1 MKAAIITSSILI
13 ICIIVLRRLCRG
25 KISAGIQ
32 YALWLIVAL
41 RLIVPAVTVVFPN
54 LLPESELS
62 IMNVAEKVGTNA
74 QDYIQEPVHI
84 GQINVPFGK
93 LPFVN
98 VSNEDGPTAVFYA
111 GQIGWTWL
119 DFFKGIWYAG
129 MVIAGV
135 WMTAVNI
142 LFMRKLLANRTK
154 YEKEDYKLPVYYVKE
169 LASPCLYGVPGKQA
183 VYLPEEVIED
193 EERVRHILAHEYCH
207 YKHRDVLWAGLRC
220 ILLTVYW
227 FNPLVWLA
235 AVLSKRDCE
244 LACDEAAIRML
255 GEEERIAY
263 GKTLLSL
270 ITKATKA
277 SDIVCTATT
286 MTGTGKSVKERI
298 KRIAQKPKRLAIIL
312 LPVFAAV
319 GAIVAFTFTQAKEYP
334 EGAFFLDGEG
344 EQLVSTNCFQI
355 NFPET
360 LAKEIYCVKE
370 NDTDVTIYHKD
381 DKREIGSFRK
391 LIYEEAVA
399 LSDEREVVPIGDY
412 GKNWMLKLH
421 MNGEDEREG
430 VIDGN
435 SITTYYDPDA
445 ENETGAGGVAGTDS
459 NDDSTYI
466 VDDDSINIEHY
477 YGVDSADTAYAS
489 NGGINPIPA
498 PEDVDSKVINLPYDK
513 DEDYSAVDVGENG
526 SDAQNEDHT
535 YIIKSE
541 DLSNSTPYEESY
553 DYLPS
558 ENIIVTDNG
567 ASQTVDHFFTPDWNG
582 GAEDVSK
589 NDAGNQENTPYEEA
603 HDYFP
608 NENITVTYT
617 PDESQSVD
625 YVDHIYTPNENIE
638 KEVDTYNYI
647 LPDDNAENQAGTP
660 YEESR
665 DYLPS
670 EVIHDEGTSTIVLPD
685 EEITNINIPAYEYC
699 YIYVPADNSDAEEN
713 IQRNL
718 AELNQELIDLSDS
731 VIVLF
736 ISMDSMEE
744 ILDILAGTHRSDI
757 NNLPNISEIAR
768 TIPTAEGLSYSMTE
782 LSDREPDKIT
792 LHYHLLYDN
801 IAKIDKDTL
810 FVDAVLLFSL
820 IEDLE
825 TCSFQISE
833 DSDKVMYSVVTF
845 DDYLAS
851 TVNYDY
857 ERSEMEALFGELYPC
872 SETKEEFVDLYN
884 RVVEY
889 LGAQE

>member
-13 ICIIVLRRLCRG
+13 ICIILLRRLCRG
-25 KISAGIQ
+25 RISAGVQ

-41 RLIVPAVTVVFPN
+41 RLIVPAVTVVFPD
-54 LLPESELS
+54 LLPEWDLS
-62 IMNVAEKVGTNA
+62 IMNVAEKVETSA
-74 QDYIQEPVHI
+74 QDYIQTPEQI

-98 VSNEDGPTAVFYA
+98 VANADGPTAVFYA

-135 WMTAVNI
+135 WMAAVNI
-142 LFMRKLLANRTK
+142 LFMRRLLANRTK
-154 YEKEDYKLPVYYVKE
+154 YEKEDYKLPIYYVKE
-169 LASPCLYGVPGKQA
+169 LASPCLYGISGKQA
-183 VYLPEEVIED
+183 IYLPEEVIED

-220 ILLTVYW
+220 ILLAVYW
-227 FNPLVWLA
+227 FNPFVWLA

-270 ITKATKA
+270 ITKTTKA
-277 SDIVCTATT
+277 SDIVCAATT

-312 LPVFAAV
+312 LPVLVAV

-334 EGAFFLDGEG
+334 EGAFFLDREG
-344 EQLVSTNCFQI
+344 EQLVSTDCFQI

-360 LAKEIYCVKE
+360 LAKEIYCIKE
-370 NDTDVTIYHKD
+370 NDTDVIICHKD
-381 DKREIGSFRK
+381 NKREIGSFRK
-391 LIYEEAVA
+391 LIYEEAAA

-421 MNGEDEREG
+421 MNGEDELEG
-430 VIDGN
+430 VIDDN
-435 SITTYYDPDA
+435 STTNSTSTYYDPNDK
-445 ENETGAGGVAGTDS
+445 NEAGTGGVAGTDS
-459 NDDSTYI
+459 NDDTTYI
-466 VDDDSINIEHY
+466 IDDDSTNIEHY
-477 YGVDSADTAYAS
+477 NGVDSSGTAYAS

-513 DEDYSAVDVGENG
+513 DEDYSAVDVGEIGN
-526 SDAQNEDHT
+526 DTQNDEHT
-535 YIIKSE
+535 YIFKTE
-541 DLSNSTPYEESY
+541 DVSNSAPYEESH
-553 DYLPS
+553 DYLPNETITS
-558 ENIIVTDNG
+558 TDIND
-567 ASQTVDHFFTPDWNG
+567 ASSTVDHFYTPNEYIET
-582 GAEDVSK
+582 EDVIK
-589 NDAGNQENTPYEEA
+589 NDAGNKEDIPYEEA
-603 HDYFP
+603 HDYLP
-608 NENITVTYT
+608 NENITVTFT
-617 PDESQSVD
+617 PDVSHTE
-625 YVDHIYTPNENIE
+625 VDHIYTPSENVGTEDI
-638 KEVDTYNYI
+638 
-647 LPDDNAENQAGTP
+647 AESQAGTP
-660 YEESR
+660 YEESH
-665 DYLPS
+665 DYLPTES
-670 EVIHDEGTSTIVLPD
+670 VHETSTIMLPD
-685 EEITNINIPAYEYC
+685 EGITNINIPAYKYC
-699 YIYVPADNSDAEEN
+699 YIYVPADNSDAEES
-713 IQRNL
+713 IQNEL
-718 AELNQELIDLSDS
+718 AELNQELINLSDS
-731 VIVLF
+731 VNIIF

-757 NNLPNISEIAR
+757 NNLPNISEIAQ
-768 TIPTAEGLSYSMTE
+768 TIPAAEGLSYSMVE

-792 LHYHLLYDN
+792 LHYRLLYDD
-801 IAKIDKDTL
+801 IARIDKDTL
-810 FVDAVLLFSL
+810 FVDAVLMFSL

-825 TCSFQISE
+825 TCSFRISG
-833 DSDKVMYSVVTF
+833 DSDKVKYSVVTP

-857 ERSEMEALFGELYPC
+857 ERSEMEELFGELYPC
-872 SETKEEFVDLYN
+872 SETKEALVDLYN

>member
-13 ICIIVLRRLCRG
+13 ICIILLRRLFRS
-25 KISAGIQ
+25 KISASVQ

-54 LLPESELS
+54 LLPEWDLS
-62 IMNVAEKVGTNA
+62 IMNVAEKVETSA
-74 QDYIQEPVHI
+74 QDYIQTPEQI
-84 GQINVPFGK
+84 GQINVPFTK

-129 MVIAGV
+129 IVIAGV
-135 WMTAVNI
+135 WMAAVNI

-169 LASPCLYGVPGKQA
+169 LASPCLYGMPGKQA

-207 YKHRDVLWAGLRC
+207 YMHRDVLWAGLRC
-220 ILLTVYW
+220 ILLAVYW
-227 FNPLVWLA
+227 FNPLVWVA

-263 GKTLLSL
+263 GKTLISL
-270 ITKATKA
+270 ITKTTKA
-277 SDIVCTATT
+277 SDIVCAATT

-344 EQLVSTNCFQI
+344 AQLVSTDCFQI

-360 LAKEIYCVKE
+360 LAKEVYCIKE
-370 NDTDVTIYHKD
+370 NDTDVIICHKD

-391 LIYEEAVA
+391 LIYEEAAA
-399 LSDEREVVPIGDY
+399 LSDEREVLPIGDY

-430 VIDGN
+430 TVDGN
-435 SITTYYDPDA
+435 SITTYYYPDA
-445 ENETGAGGVAGTDS
+445 ENETGTGGVAGTDS
-459 NDDSTYI
+459 NDDSAK
-466 VDDDSINIEHY
+466 VDHYSIEMERY
-477 YGVDSADTAYAS
+477 YGLDSDDTAYAS

-498 PEDVDSKVINLPYDK
+498 PEDVDSKVINLPYDEN
-513 DEDYSAVDVGENG
+513 EDYSAVDVGEIGN
-526 SDAQNEDHT
+526 DTQNEDHI
-535 YIIKSE
+535 Y
-541 DLSNSTPYEESY
+541 TPN
-553 DYLPS
+553 
-558 ENIIVTDNG
+558 ENIET
-567 ASQTVDHFFTPDWNG
+567 
-582 GAEDVSK
+582 EDVSK
-589 NDAGNQENTPYEEA
+589 NDVGNQEEAPYEEA
-603 HDYFP
+603 HDYLP
-608 NENITVTYT
+608 NENITVTFT
-617 PDESQSVD
+617 PDKSQGVVD
-625 YVDHIYTPNENIE
+625 HVDHIYTPNENIE
-638 KEVDTYNYI
+638 KEDDTYNYT
-647 LPDDNAENQAGTP
+647 LPEDNAENQAGTP

-665 DYLPS
+665 VYLPN
-670 EVIHDEGTSTIVLPD
+670 EVISETSTIALPD
-685 EEITNINIPAYEYC
+685 DEITNIDIPAYEYC
-699 YIYVPADNSDAEEN
+699 YIYVPADNSDAEGN
-713 IQRNL
+713 IQEKL

-731 VIVLF
+731 VTILF

-744 ILDILAGTHRSDI
+744 ILDILAGTHRSDM
-757 NNLPNISEIAR
+757 NNLPNISEIAQ

-792 LHYHLLYDN
+792 LHYCLLYDD
-801 IAKIDKDTL
+801 IARIDKDTL
-810 FVDAVLLFSL
+810 FVDAVLMFSL

-825 TCSFQISE
+825 TCSFRISE
-833 DSDKVMYSVVTF
+833 NSDKVKYSVVTL

-851 TVNYDY
+851 TVNYNY
-857 ERSEMEALFGELYPC
+857 ERSEMEELFGELYPC
-872 SETKEEFVDLYN
+872 SETKEAFVDLYN

-889 LGAQE
+889 LGEQE

>member
-1 MKAAIITSSILI
+1 MIETIITSSILI
-13 ICIIVLRRLCRG
+13 ICIILLRRLCRG
-25 KISAGIQ
+25 KISAGVQ

-41 RLIVPAVTVVFPN
+41 RLIVPAVMVVFPN
-54 LLPESELS
+54 LLPEWDLS

-74 QDYIQEPVHI
+74 QDYMQEPVNI

-98 VSNEDGPTAVFYA
+98 VANDGPTAVFVA

-129 MVIAGV
+129 IVIAGV
-135 WMTAVNI
+135 WMAAVNI
-142 LFMRKLLANRTK
+142 LFMRRLLANRTK
-154 YEKEDYKLPVYYVKE
+154 YEKEDYKLPIYYVKE
-169 LASPCLYGVPGKQA
+169 LASPCLYGIPGKQA

-193 EERVRHILAHEYCH
+193 EERIRHILAHEYCH

-220 ILLTVYW
+220 ILLAVYW

-255 GEEERIAY
+255 GEDERIAY

-270 ITKATKA
+270 ITKTTKA
-277 SDIVCTATT
+277 SDIVCAATT
-286 MTGTGKSVKERI
+286 MTGTGKSIKERI
-298 KRIAQKPKRLAIIL
+298 KRIAQKPKRLAVIL
-312 LPVFAAV
+312 LPVLVAV

-334 EGAFFLDGEG
+334 EGAFFLEGEG
-344 EQLVSTNCFQI
+344 EQLVSTDCFQI
-355 NFPET
+355 NFPESI
-360 LAKEIYCVKE
+360 AKEIYCIKE

-381 DKREIGSFRK
+381 DKREIGAFRK

-412 GKNWMLKLH
+412 GKNWKLKFH
-421 MNGEDEREG
+421 MNGGDDSEG

-435 SITTYYDPDA
+435 SISTYYDPYD
-445 ENETGAGGVAGTDS
+445 ENETGTGGVAGTDS
-459 NDDSTYI
+459 NADSTYI
-466 VDDDSINIEHY
+466 DNDSTDTESY

-489 NGGINPIPA
+489 NGGIDPIPA
-498 PEDVDSKVINLPYDK
+498 PEDVDSKVINLPYD
-513 DEDYSAVDVGENG
+513 ENADYSAVDAGEKG
-526 SDAQNEDHT
+526 SDTQNEDYT
-535 YIIKSE
+535 YIIYTE
-541 DLSNSTPYEESY
+541 DVSNSTPYEESH
-553 DYLPS
+553 DYLPN
-558 ENIIVTDNG
+558 ENIIVTDIND
-567 ASQTVDHFFTPDWNG
+567 ASSTVDHFYTPYTPNENNET
-582 GAEDVSK
+582 EDVNK
-589 NDAGNQENTPYEEA
+589 NDAGNQEAAPYEEA
-603 HDYFP
+603 HDYLP

-617 PDESQSVD
+617 PDESHTV
-625 YVDHIYTPNENIE
+625 VDHIYTPNENVE
-638 KEVDTYNYI
+638 
-647 LPDDNAENQAGTP
+647 AEDIAESQTGAT
-660 YEESR
+660 YEESH

-670 EVIHDEGTSTIVLPD
+670 ESVHDEGTSTIMLPD
-685 EEITNINIPAYEYC
+685 DEITNVNIPAYKYC

-713 IQRNL
+713 IQEKL
-718 AELNQELIDLSDS
+718 AELNQEIIDLSDS
-731 VIVLF
+731 VTILF

-757 NNLPNISEIAR
+757 NDLPNISEIAQ

-792 LHYHLLYDN
+792 LHYHLLYDD
-801 IAKIDKDTL
+801 IAKIDQDTL
-810 FVDAVLLFSL
+810 FVDAVLMFSL

-825 TCSFQISE
+825 TCSFQISG
-833 DSDKVMYSVVTF
+833 DSEKIKYSVATL

-851 TVNYDY
+851 TVNYNY
-857 ERSEMEALFGELYPC
+857 ERSEMEELFGELYPC

-889 LGAQE
+889 LGEQE